1 MACGCTGTFVFIRP
15 AFRGINRAVSYIRR
29 LITHRCVNKTT
40 TSQQSLV
47 PASLEA
53 TNGIDNYVIGMT
65 ESRPSLVPSSIEE
78 TYIEMSSD
86 EDKIDAI
93 DEKTNDISIALEVTD
108 GPDDLIDLFSVETNN
123 HIMRGDRNEIENAR

>member
-1 MACGCTGTFVFIRP
+1 
-15 AFRGINRAVSYIRR
+15 
-29 LITHRCVNKTT
+29 
-40 TSQQSLV
+40 
-47 PASLEA
+47 
-53 TNGIDNYVIGMT
+53 MT

>member
-1 MACGCTGTFVFIRP
+1 
-15 AFRGINRAVSYIRR
+15 
-29 LITHRCVNKTT
+29 
-40 TSQQSLV
+40 
-47 PASLEA
+47 
-53 TNGIDNYVIGMT
+53 MT

-108 GPDDLIDLFSVETNN
+108 GPDDLLDLFSVETNN

>member
-1 MACGCTGTFVFIRP
+1 
-15 AFRGINRAVSYIRR
+15 
-29 LITHRCVNKTT
+29 
-40 TSQQSLV
+40 
-47 PASLEA
+47 
-53 TNGIDNYVIGMT
+53 MT

-108 GPDDLIDLFSVETNN
+108 GPDDLMDLFSVETNN